1 MRAAIYARVSTTD
14 QTCENQLR
22 ELRGYCQ
29 ARGLTATEFV
39 DAGVS
44 GAKESR
50 PALDALLRDARRRKF
65 DLLIVWKLDR
75 LGRSLRH
82 LILTLDELESLGVG
96 FVSLTEALDTTS
108 VAGRFQLQILAAVAE
123 FERGMIRERVVT
135 GLARAKA
142 QGVRLGRRRTTPLPV
157 GAPRGLTVRQAAKLW
172 GCSKSTAADRLR
184 AGQLPPTGQ
193 TLKINARI

>member
-1 MRAAIYARVSTTD
+1 MRAATYARVSTD
-14 QTCENQLR
+14 QQTTLNQRR
-22 ELRGYCQ
+22 ELQAYCA
-29 ARGLTATEFV
+29 ARGITATEYV
-39 DAGVS
+39 DEGVS

-82 LILTLDELESLGVG
+82 LILTLDELHALRVG
-96 FVSLTEALDTTS
+96 FVSLTEALDTTTP
-108 VAGRFQLQILAAVAE
+108 AGRFQMQILGAVAE

-142 QGVRLGRRRTTPLPV
+142 QGVRLGRRRTTPLPA

-184 AGQLPPTGQ
+184 GGQLPPTGQ
-193 TLKINARI
+193 TLKIEAWI

>member
-22 ELRGYCQ
+22 ELRAYCQ
-29 ARGLTATEFV
+29 ARGLTATEYV

-50 PALDALLRDARRRKF
+50 PALDALLREAKRRKF

-82 LILTLDELESLGVG
+82 LILTLDELQSLGVG
-96 FVSLTEALDTTS
+96 FVSVTEALDTTS

-142 QGVRLGRRRTTPLPV
+142 QGVRLGRRRTSPLPD

-193 TLKINARI
+193 TLKIETRI

>member
-1 MRAAIYARVSTTD
+1 MRAAIYARVSTQD

-22 ELRGYCQ
+22 ELRAYCQ

-50 PALDALLRDARRRKF
+50 PALDALLREAKPRKF

-82 LILTLDELESLGVG
+82 LILTLDELHALGVG
-96 FVSLTEALDTTS
+96 FVSLTEALDTTTP
-108 VAGRFQLQILAAVAE
+108 AGRFRMQILGAVAE

-142 QGVRLGRRRTTPLPV
+142 QGVRLGRRRTTPLPA

-172 GCSKSTAADRLR
+172 GCSKSTAARRLER
-184 AGQLPPTGQ
+184 GELP
-193 TLKINARI
+193 ARPAA

>member
-1 MRAAIYARVSTTD
+1 LGGIDCPRW
-14 QTCENQLR
+14 
-22 ELRGYCQ
+22 
-29 ARGLTATEFV
+29 
-39 DAGVS
+39 
-44 GAKESR
+44 
-50 PALDALLRDARRRKF
+50 RRRKF

-82 LILTLDELESLGVG
+82 LILTLDELHDLNIG
-96 FVSLTEALDTTS
+96 FVSLTEALDTTTP
-108 VAGRFQLQILAAVAE
+108 AGRFQMQILGAVAE

-142 QGVRLGRRRTTPLPV
+142 QGVRLGRRRAAPLPQ

-193 TLKINARI
+193 TLKTEARI

>member
-1 MRAAIYARVSTTD
+1 MV
-14 QTCENQLR
+14 
-22 ELRGYCQ
+22 
-29 ARGLTATEFV
+29 ATEYV
-39 DAGVS
+39 DAGIS
-44 GAKESR
+44 GARESR

-82 LILTLDELESLGVG
+82 LILTLDELQSLGIG
-96 FVSLTEALDTTS
+96 FVSLTEALDTTTP
-108 VAGRFQLQILAAVAE
+108 AGRFQMQILGAVAE

-142 QGVRLGRRRTTPLPV
+142 QGVRLGCRRTTPLPV

-172 GCSKSTAADRLR
+172 GCSKSTAARRL
-184 AGQLPPTGQ
+184 AEGQAP
-193 TLKINARI
+193 AA